1 MTYKSPRLII
11 RYTSMYINVW
21 DIKPEEVSGSNLEMR
36 RATSLSLSVF
46 PMIDKVMKYIFDKA
60 SSHSII
66 KLGKQHY
73 NFHSFSHALL
83 IKL

>member
-36 RATSLSLSVF
+36 RETNR
-46 PMIDKVMKYIFDKA
+46 KA
-60 SSHSII
+60 PRICE
-66 KLGKQHY
+66 
-73 NFHSFSHALL
+73 
-83 IKL
+83 